1 MTREQELKIL
11 KEFIKDNGVTRLPP
25 DTRTAEDFKTP
36 TGKKARKRRTLRSV
50 KKK

>member
-11 KEFIKDNGVTRLPP
+11 QEFIKKNGVTKLPP
-25 DTRTAEDFKTP
+25 DTRTEDDFKVIAQ
-36 TGKKARKRRTLRSV
+36 KKPRKRRTLRSV